1 MNYIYYVWIDLIIND
16 ILAVKQQDA
25 TSTLLEQ
32 LNKENIKPVKIKSSS
47 TLGAIQKYKNTNN
60 IHSSIFNNDTTG
72 MKLH

>member
-60 IHSSIFNNDTTG
+60 IHSSIFNNDATG

>member
-60 IHSSIFNNDTTG
+60 IHSSIFDNDPSG

>member
-32 LNKENIKPVKIKSSS
+32 LNKENIKPIKIKSSS

>member
-60 IHSSIFNNDTTG
+60 IHSSIFNNDTKG